1 MVSLVH
7 TKHKEVITM
16 KATAIPRYNYYAARR
31 KGNRY
36 PGCTTRRFS
45 AEKLVDGLLCAAIT
59 LAAVVILLALLVL

>member
-1 MVSLVH
+1 
-7 TKHKEVITM
+7 M

-31 KGNRY
+31 KGSRY

-45 AEKLVDGLLCAAIT
+45 AEKLVDVLLCAAIT